1 VRMRMWEYPGF
12 GRGKVESR
20 EESYRRWKN
29 GKSGLSLPAATV
41 IRELQGGTEPRV
53 FRGDDH
59 KIAKKERLMEFRARP
74 TKRQKTTDD
83 VEVARKTSNE
93 HASRCFYCNK
103 GCQKRCIGLH
113 AEKRRGEHAWTCVG
127 RLHKHELNVRSVMPD
142 RKERTVQTLSHRPPN
157 GCLSGLCN

>member
-1 VRMRMWEYPGF
+1 MREYPGF

-59 KIAKKERLMEFRARP
+59 KIAEKERLADFRARP

-93 HASRCFYCNK
+93 HAPRCFYCNK
-103 GCQKRCIGLH
+103 GCHKRSIGLH

-142 RKERTVQTLSHRPPN
+142 CKERTVQTQSHRPPN